1 MTHQVAARASMRLKS
16 SVTTDRKE
24 FEDSAE
30 VPPPVIQNPSL
41 KTFQLDEDAEVN
53 GESKAIVLNSAVTR
67 GVSSLTPAGPFN
79 TSDSIAL
86 PPPPSSVDPF
96 TIPPVLACPC
106 TWARDDFMCNCTVIS
121 AFYGETVACH
131 IWDSARTFTSNP
143 VWDHY
148 GYTSTYTKIDFIYQ
162 SGDTVKAQAQ
172 ILNDGKEVGPPSEI
186 VQLSAFLA
194 SPPSPPPSSP
204 SP

>member
-24 FEDSAE
+24 FDDSAE

-53 GESKAIVLNSAVTR
+53 GESEAIVLNSADTR
-67 GVSSLTPAGPFN
+67 GVSSLTPAEPFN

-96 TIPPVLACPC
+96 TISPVLACPC

-121 AFYGETVACH
+121 AFYGERVACH
-131 IWDSARTFTSNP
+131 IWDSGRTFTSNP
-143 VWDHY
+143 VWDQY

-162 SGDTVKAQAQ
+162 SAGFDRSSNTRVQVVTALAK
-172 ILNDGKEVGPPSEI
+172 IGKLHAPLPSYG
-186 VQLSAFLA
+186 
-194 SPPSPPPSSP
+194 
-204 SP
+204 